1 MLFLR
6 GFFSQGLQSKGT
18 CWGHKANGKEKEHPT
33 SSLITFTDVS
43 ASEDGKR
50 WHDDI
55 WVTHNGSCEAF
66 SCDIFLIYNITLTV
80 MSTQQSVLG
89 FQKMLG
95 TETKIL
101 NVKSPSWETNM
112 CPDIIETVILTAALK
127 SMGSS
132 LHSHTWESWN
142 HSS

>member
-1 MLFLR
+1 MLFLH

-18 CWGHKANGKEKEHPT
+18 RWGHKANGKHVI
-33 SSLITFTDVS
+33 LITFPDVS
-43 ASEDGKR
+43 GSEDGKWWR
-50 WHDDI
+50 DDV
-55 WVTHNGSCEAF
+55 WVIHNGSCEAF
-66 SCDIFLIYNITLTV
+66 SCDIFHIYNKTLTV

-101 NVKSPSWETNM
+101 NVKSPSWETNT

-127 SMGSS
+127 SMRSS